1 MSTKTI
7 ALESS
12 VYERLAREKRQSE
25 SFTRVVSRLLDT
37 ASAAHTGGAIANE
50 LSRMSALP
58 AHDAERMLAVIRE
71 NRATE
76 EWAGHDL
83 R

>member
-12 VYERLAREKRQSE
+12 VYERLAREKRESE
-25 SFTRVVSRLLDT
+25 SFTKVISRLLT
-37 ASAAHTGGAIANE
+37 NVGQAYTGRSIV
-50 LSRMSALP
+50 SALSKLQP
-58 AHDAERMLAVIRE
+58 IQENEAKLMLAVVEE
-71 NRATE
+71 NRASE
-76 EWAGHDL
+76 KWPVNDL

>member
-12 VYERLAREKRQSE
+12 VYERLAREKRESE
-25 SFTRVVSRLLDT
+25 SFTKVISRLLDN
-37 ASAAHTGGAIANE
+37 AGQAYTGRSIV
-50 LSRMSALP
+50 SALTRLQP
-58 AHDAERMLAVIRE
+58 LQEKEAEQMLAVVKKARTSE
-71 NRATE
+71 RWPAN
-76 EWAGHDL
+76 DL